1 VWHKRDRCRLLGI
14 STSAIVSVPIGGREC
29 LVKEPFSGG
38 AAFLDLALMLDRD
51 RRGGSAA
58 KLLCETRA

>member
-1 VWHKRDRCRLLGI
+1 LLGI

-58 KLLCETRA
+58 KLLGETRA